1 MQPNTMSAKDSVIN
15 WIAPHGAKSAL
26 AGLLAVVGVA
36 AVFGVPTVG
45 DSLDSSVQTW
55 AFAAGGVLFFVGVA
69 WGAHLQYSL
78 EERKKRIYYRASYM
92 SLMAILVTYLTL
104 TFGLR
109 EDVITLSAM
118 EALSTVFGVV
128 FGTFFLA
135 QWGYRWVM

>member
-1 MQPNTMSAKDSVIN
+1 MSATERLVN
-15 WIAPHGAKSAL
+15 WIAPQGAKNAL
-26 AGLLAVVGVA
+26 AWLIGLAGVA
-36 AVFGVPTVG
+36 LHAAVLTVG

-55 AFAAGGVLFFVGVA
+55 ALVAGGVLLVIGVA
-69 WGAHLQYSL
+69 WDTHLRYSSGIL
-78 EERKKRIYYRASYM
+78 DERKKQLYYRASFV
-92 SLMAILVTYLTL
+92 SLVAVLVTFVTL

-118 EALSTVFGVV
+118 EALSTVSGAA

>member
-1 MQPNTMSAKDSVIN
+1 MSAKDSVIN
-15 WIAPHGAKSAL
+15 WIAPQGAKSVL
-26 AGLLAVVGVA
+26 AGVLALVGVA

-55 AFAAGGVLFFVGVA
+55 AFAAGGVLFFIGMA
-69 WGAHLQYSL
+69 WAAHLRHSSGIL
-78 EERKKRIYYRASYM
+78 EERKKRIYYRASYI
-92 SLMAILVTYLTL
+92 SLMTL
-104 TFGLR
+104 PATFFTLAFGLG

>member
-1 MQPNTMSAKDSVIN
+1 MPVKDRVIN
-15 WIAPHGAKSAL
+15 WIAPQGAKSAL
-26 AGLLAVVGVA
+26 AGALALVGVA
-36 AVFGVPTVG
+36 AVFGVPTAG

-55 AFAAGGVLFFVGVA
+55 AFAAGGVLCFSGMA
-69 WGAHLQYSL
+69 WGAHLQYSSGIL
-78 EERKKRIYYRASYM
+78 EERKKRIYYRASYI
-92 SLMAILVTYLTL
+92 SLMTL
-104 TFGLR
+104 PATFFTLAFGLG